1 VPTGPPASEPAIAA
15 RLRAAGSVFAEE
27 EARLLV
33 GAART
38 PADLDR
44 MVDERVA
51 GVPVEQL
58 VGWVTFCGLRILV
71 DRGVFVPR
79 RRTELLV
86 REAVGLARRVDG
98 PVVVDLCCGS
108 GAVAAAIAAALPSVE
123 LHAVDLD
130 PAATRCARR
139 NLACAGASVYE
150 GDLDAPLPATLAG
163 RVDVLVA
170 NAPYVPS
177 GEIGMLPRE
186 ARVHEPRTALDG
198 GTDGL
203 DVLRRLAAAA
213 LRWLAPGGHVLVETG
228 QRQAE
233 QVAVIFARHRL
244 RPRVSRD
251 DEVDATVVVGLREGV
266 RADELQPAPESLPVR
281 GKAGNRPCAG

>member
-1 VPTGPPASEPAIAA
+1 VPEPAIAA

-38 PADLDR
+38 RADLTR

-58 VGWVTFCGLRILV
+58 VGWVTFCGLRIVV

-86 REAVGLARRVDG
+86 REAVELARRVDG

-108 GAVAAAIAAALPSVE
+108 GAVGAAMAAALPSVE
-123 LHAVDLD
+123 LHAVDID
-130 PAATRCARR
+130 PVAVRCASR
-139 NLACAGASVYE
+139 NLAGAGASVCE
-150 GDLDAPLPATLAG
+150 GDLDAPLPAALAG
-163 RVDVLVA
+163 HVDVLVA

-177 GEIGMLPRE
+177 EDMGLLPPE
-186 ARVHEPRTALDG
+186 ARLHESRRALDG

-203 DVLRRLAAAA
+203 DVVRRVAAAA
-213 LRWLAPGGHVLVETG
+213 PRWLAPGGHLLVETG
-228 QRQAE
+228 ERQAE
-233 QVAVIFARHRL
+233 HVAAILVRHRL

-251 DEVDATVVVGLREGV
+251 DEVDATVVVGV
-266 RADELQPAPESLPVR
+266 A
-281 GKAGNRPCAG
+281 

>member
-1 VPTGPPASEPAIAA
+1 
-15 RLRAAGSVFAEE
+15 
-27 EARLLV
+27 
-33 GAART
+33 
-38 PADLDR
+38 

-86 REAVGLARRVDG
+86 RESVGLARRVDG

-108 GAVAAAIAAALPSVE
+108 GAVGAAIAAALPSVE
-123 LHAVDLD
+123 LHAVDID
-130 PAATRCARR
+130 PVAVRCASR
-139 NLACAGASVYE
+139 NLAGAGASVYE
-150 GDLDAPLPATLAG
+150 GDLDAPLPITLAG

-213 LRWLAPGGHVLVETG
+213 LRWLAPAATCWS
-228 QRQAE
+228 R
-233 QVAVIFARHRL
+233 
-244 RPRVSRD
+244 RVSGRPSRSQSSSP
-251 DEVDATVVVGLREGV
+251 AIGCV
-266 RADELQPAPESLPVR
+266 RASHETTRWTPPSSSGCVRAYAPMSSSRLPSPFPYEERQGTDHAQADRDRVR
-281 GKAGNRPCAG
+281 HPQVYRLAA

>member
-1 VPTGPPASEPAIAA
+1 MQTGPPASEPAIAA
-15 RLRAAGSVFAEE
+15 RLRAAGCVFAEE

-33 GAART
+33 GVART
-38 PADLDR
+38 PADLNR
-44 MVDERVA
+44 VVDERVA

-58 VGWVTFCGLRILV
+58 VGWVPFCGLQIVV

-86 REAVGLARRVDG
+86 RESVGLARRVDG

-108 GAVAAAIAAALPSVE
+108 GAVGAAIAAALPSVE
-123 LHAVDLD
+123 LHAVDID
-130 PAATRCARR
+130 PVAVRCASR
-139 NLACAGASVYE
+139 NLAGAGASVYE
-150 GDLDAPLPATLAG
+150 GDLDAPLPVGLAG
-163 RVDVLVA
+163 HVDVLVA

-177 GEIGMLPRE
+177 GDIDLLPPE
-186 ARVHEPRTALDG
+186 ARLHESRAALDG

-203 DVLRRLAAAA
+203 DLVRRVAAAA

-228 QRQAE
+228 ERQAE
-233 QVAVIFARHRL
+233 QVAATFVRHRL
-244 RPRVSRD
+244 LPRVARD

-266 RADELQPAPESLPVR
+266 CPTRRRARTGTRRRAVSRTDES
-281 GKAGNRPCAG
+281 

>member
-1 VPTGPPASEPAIAA
+1 VQTGPPASEPAIAA
-15 RLRAAGSVFAEE
+15 RLRAAGCVFAEE

-38 PADLDR
+38 PADLNR
-44 MVDERVA
+44 VVDERVA

-58 VGWVTFCGLRILV
+58 VGWVTFCGLQIVV

-86 REAVGLARRVDG
+86 RESVRLARRVDG

-108 GAVAAAIAAALPSVE
+108 GAVGAAIAAALPSVE
-123 LHAVDLD
+123 LHAVDID
-130 PAATRCARR
+130 PVAVRCASR
-139 NLACAGASVYE
+139 NLAGAGASVYE
-150 GDLDAPLPATLAG
+150 GDLDAPLPVGLAG
-163 RVDVLVA
+163 HVDVLVA

-177 GEIGMLPRE
+177 GDIGLLPSE
-186 ARVHEPRTALDG
+186 ARLHESRAALDG

-203 DVLRRLAAAA
+203 DVVRRVAAAA

-228 QRQAE
+228 ERQAE
-233 QVAVIFARHRL
+233 QVAAAFSRHRL

-251 DEVDATVVVGLREGV
+251 DGVDATVVVGAAGR
-266 RADELQPAPESLPVR
+266 RAAGDRRRR
-281 GKAGNRPCAG
+281 GCSPSPG

>member
-1 VPTGPPASEPAIAA
+1 VPEPAIAA

-38 PADLDR
+38 RADLTR

-58 VGWVTFCGLRILV
+58 VGWVTFCGLRIVV

-86 REAVGLARRVDG
+86 REAVGLAGRVDG

-108 GAVAAAIAAALPSVE
+108 GAVGAAIAAALPSVE
-123 LHAVDLD
+123 LHAVDID
-130 PAATRCARR
+130 PAAVRCARP
-139 NLACAGASVYE
+139 NLAGAGASVYE
-150 GDLDAPLPATLAG
+150 GDLDTRLPASLAG
-163 RVDVLVA
+163 CVDVLVA
-170 NAPYVPS
+170 NAPYVPYEHM
-177 GEIGMLPRE
+177 GLLPPE
-186 ARVHEPRTALDG
+186 ARLHEPRAALDG

-203 DVLRRLAAAA
+203 DVVRRVAVAAP
-213 LRWLAPGGHVLVETG
+213 RWLAPGGHVVVEAG
-228 QRQAE
+228 ERQAE
-233 QVAVIFARHRL
+233 EVAATFVRHGL
-244 RPRVSRD
+244 RPRVTRD
-251 DEVDATVVVGLREGV
+251 DEVDATVVVG
-266 RADELQPAPESLPVR
+266 AA
-281 GKAGNRPCAG
+281 